1 MEILK
6 VNGLKSLRANLG
18 ILSSTEDTEEGSGNT
33 DKSDQRKDS
42 LMGRDIVLPSRPA
55 FRQRLSKPELGRKKS
70 LREQRKCFPRL
81 RDFVCVCV
89 CVLVSQSRPTLWN
102 PMNCGSPGP
111 SVHGIL
117 QARILEWVAIPFSR
131 GCSQPRDWTQ
141 VSCIAGGFFTH
152 QESPERETN
161 SLLRKLKLTLAGVEL
176 LSGRNLYRLFW
187 RQN

>member
-42 LMGRDIVLPSRPA
+42 LMGRDIVPPSRPA

-70 LREQRKCFPRL
+70 LRKQRKCFPRL

-89 CVLVSQSRPTLWN
+89 CVCVSFSVTSNSLEPHELRLTRPLCPWN
-102 PMNCGSPGP
+102 SPSKNTGVSCYSLFQGMFP
-111 SVHGIL
+111 TQGLNPGLLHRR
-117 QARILEWVAIPFSR
+117 RILYPP
-131 GCSQPRDWTQ
+131 GKP
-141 VSCIAGGFFTH
+141 
-152 QESPERETN
+152 
-161 SLLRKLKLTLAGVEL
+161 
-176 LSGRNLYRLFW
+176 
-187 RQN
+187 

>member
-89 CVLVSQSRPTLWN
+89 SFSVTSNSLEPHELRLTRPLCPWNSPSKNPGVSCYSLFQGMFPTQGLN
-102 PMNCGSPGP
+102 PGLLHCR
-111 SVHGIL
+111 
-117 QARILEWVAIPFSR
+117 RILYPPGKPWE
-131 GCSQPRDWTQ
+131 RD
-141 VSCIAGGFFTH
+141 
-152 QESPERETN
+152 
-161 SLLRKLKLTLAGVEL
+161 
-176 LSGRNLYRLFW
+176 
-187 RQN
+187 